1 MTTSASQLRRQ
12 DFSDAASLLNTRYPT
27 QSPAAD
33 QSLEDPP
40 LFEGALATRRLS
52 CGLKLSTIDIT
63 ALRESRHHAQV
74 RRSLFVALA
83 IDGVPGDYA
92 LDSGA
97 QMPLPPGG
105 AVMMTTRDSAT
116 ISARYRSTQY
126 FRSVLVKA
134 DPDCLVDEEL
144 ATRVDALLTQTA
156 STALRIDEQSL
167 GLAHQLCRPSFS
179 GLAGGLL
186 IESCALTL
194 LAGCLLQADRRNPR
208 SHASAAVTVSRRDR
222 ERLRRVRDMMTA
234 SPDRPHNLS
243 SLARE
248 AGMSVTCL
256 KTKFPVVF
264 GRTVFA
270 YLRDLRLDRAKQG
283 LEREGWTASQAAY
296 FVGYR
301 HASNFATAFRRR
313 YSVSP
318 SDIRRA

>member
-1 MTTSASQLRRQ
+1 MTTSALHLRQQ
-12 DFSDAASLLNTRYPT
+12 DFATAASFLRTGYRT
-27 QSPAAD
+27 QSPVAD
-33 QSLEDPP
+33 QPFEDPP
-40 LFEGALATRRLS
+40 LFRGALATRQLS
-52 CGLKLSTIDIT
+52 CGVKLSTSEIT
-63 ALRESRHHAQV
+63 ALRDSRHHAQV
-74 RRSLFVALA
+74 RRSLFFALA
-83 IDGVPGDYA
+83 IDGVPGDYS
-92 LDSGA
+92 LDSGTP
-97 QMPLPPGG
+97 MPLPPGG

-116 ISARYRSTQY
+116 ISARYRRSQY

-144 ATRVDALLTQTA
+144 ATRVDALLTQTV
-156 STALRIDEQSL
+156 STALRIDEQNL

-179 GLAGGLL
+179 GLVGGLL

-194 LAGCLLQADRRNPR
+194 LAGCLLQADGKKAR
-208 SHASAAVTVSRRDR
+208 SQSSAAATVSRRDR
-222 ERLRRVRDMMTA
+222 ERLGRVRDMMTA
-234 SPDRPHNLS
+234 GPDQPHHLS

-248 AGMSVTCL
+248 AGMSVTSL

-264 GRTVFA
+264 GRTVFG

-283 LEREGWTASQAAY
+283 LEREGWTVSQAAY

-301 HASNFATAFRRR
+301 HASNFSTAFRRR